1 MRPAWRR
8 QLVLMVKAPEAGRVK
23 TRLARGIGTVAAL
36 RFYRSATTA
45 MSHRVSRDRRWTT
58 CLAIAPERAL
68 AHPAWPARLKRRG
81 QGRGDLGQRMQRVVD
96 ELPPGPVVIVGSDI
110 PGITPSLIARAFRE
124 LGRAD
129 VVVGPAPDG
138 GYWLI
143 GFKRLPGKPRIF
155 DNVRWSHAE
164 TLADTLRNASHL
176 RIATIDV
183 LDDVDEAEDLPPVA
197 GWSGR
202 IVLPPAI
209 SNPICNSASYL
220 RVTDKTGRT

>member
-1 MRPAWRR
+1 
-8 QLVLMVKAPEAGRVK
+8 MVKAPEAGRVK
-23 TRLARGIGTVAAL
+23 TRLARVIGTAAAL
-36 RFYRSATTA
+36 RFYRSATA
-45 MSHRVSRDRRWTT
+45 AISHRVSRDARWTT
-58 CLAIAPERAL
+58 RLAIAPERAL
-68 AHPAWPARLKRRG
+68 AHPVWPARLSRRG
-81 QGRGDLGQRMQRVVD
+81 QGLGDLGQRMQRVVD

-129 VVVGPAPDG
+129 IVIGPAPDG
-138 GYWLI
+138 GYWLV
-143 GFKRLPGKPRIF
+143 GFKRMPAKPRIF

-164 TLADTLRNASHL
+164 TLADTLRNTNRL
-176 RIATIDV
+176 RVATIDV
-183 LDDVDEAEDLPPVA
+183 LDDVDEADDLRSVA

-209 SNPICNSASYL
+209 SIPICDSASYL